1 MLPDLTLSQVVLVL
15 GLVFAWLVFVIA
27 RAFFERGGDR

>member
-1 MLPDLTLSQVVLVL
+1 MPQAVVLV

-27 RAFFERGGDR
+27 RAWFESGGR